1 MSPSA
6 DTRRPENLAL
16 LFQNVLT
23 AVVRLRANRQGVT
36 DADAFRHHTRE
47 ALKTAASQALAAGYT
62 ADDTRHATFA
72 AVAFLDESV
81 LNSQNPIFVEWLR
94 KPLQAELFGTHTA
107 GEEFFV
113 SLQQLLGRGD
123 SADLADLIEIH
134 YLCLLLGF
142 NGRYSAGNRGE
153 LAQIMNLTGEKIRRI
168 RDAEKRTGRTVN
180 VSFNYRFAP
189 TAARLKQLLLDG
201 AIGTLTSV
209 DFHWYL
215 DTRHGADYF
224 RRWHAYV
231 KNSGSL
237 FVHKATHH
245 FDLLNWYIAADPESV
260 SAFGVQRNYG
270 PKGPF
275 RGMRCKGCEHASK
288 CDFYFDIAADPL
300 LEALYEAPSV
310 VDGYV
315 RDACVYREDID
326 IPDTMSATIRYE
338 NQVLVSYSLNTFMP
352 IEGYTIAFNGTQG
365 RIETR
370 LFEKQPFEVPE
381 ADEILVVRNF
391 GKGVERI
398 PIPHAGGGHFGGD
411 DRMRNLIF
419 HGGDDPLGQRAG
431 SRAGAMSVMIG
442 AAALKSSQT
451 GEMVRI
457 AELGGIGG

>member
-1 MSPSA
+1 MAEDLKRRRYALIGTGHRGSTMWGRDLLQGWR
-6 DTRRPENLAL
+6 DTLELVAL
-16 LFQNVLT
+16 CDINP
-23 AVVRLRANRQGVT
+23 LRAERSRNVIGSNAPIYTSVEQTMAEAKPELVIVT
-36 DADAFRHHTRE
+36 TKDATHDDIIVA
-47 ALKTAASQALAAGYT
+47 ALEGG
-62 ADDTRHATFA
+62 ADVIT
-72 AVAFLDESV
+72 E
-81 LNSQNPIFVEWLR
+81 
-94 KPLQAELFGTHTA
+94 KPMTT
-107 GEEFFV
+107 
-113 SLQQLLGRGD
+113 
-123 SADLADLIEIH
+123 
-134 YLCLLLGF
+134 
-142 NGRYSAGNRGE
+142 
-153 LAQIMNLTGEKIRRI
+153 TPEKIRRI
-168 RDAEKRTGRTVN
+168 RDAEKSTGRNVS

-189 TAARLKQLLLDG
+189 TAARLRQLLLEG

-215 DTRHGADYF
+215 DTIHGADYF

-245 FDLLNWYIAADPESV
+245 FDLLNWYIGADPQSV

-270 PKGPF
+270 PQGPF
-275 RGMRCKGCEHASK
+275 RGVRCKGCEFASR
-288 CDFYFDIAADPL
+288 CDFYFDMSADPL
-300 LEALYEAPSV
+300 LETLYEDPSA

-338 NQVLVSYSLNTFMP
+338 NDVLVSYSLNTFMP
-352 IEGYTIAFNGTQG
+352 IEGYTIAFNGTRG
-365 RIETR
+365 RIEAR
-370 LFEKQPFEVPE
+370 LFERQPFEVPD
-381 ADEILVVRNF
+381 ADEILLVRNF

-398 PIPHAGGGHFGGD
+398 AVPHTGGGHFGGD

-442 AAALKSSQT
+442 AAALQSSRT
-451 GEMVRI
+451 GKLVEI

>member
-1 MSPSA
+1 MV
-6 DTRRPENLAL
+6 DDQKRRRYAL
-16 LFQNVLT
+16 VGTGHRGSTMWGRDLLT
-23 AVVRLRANRQGVT
+23 GWRDSLELVALCDINPLRAERSRNVIGSNAPIYTSIEETMAEAKPELVIVT
-36 DADAFRHHTRE
+36 TRDSTHDDIIVAALEGGADVITE
-47 ALKTAASQALAAGYT
+47 KPMTTTA
-62 ADDTRHATFA
+62 
-72 AVAFLDESV
+72 
-81 LNSQNPIFVEWLR
+81 
-94 KPLQAELFGTHTA
+94 
-107 GEEFFV
+107 
-113 SLQQLLGRGD
+113 
-123 SADLADLIEIH
+123 
-134 YLCLLLGF
+134 
-142 NGRYSAGNRGE
+142 
-153 LAQIMNLTGEKIRRI
+153 EKIRRI
-168 RDAEKRTGRTVN
+168 RDAEKRTGRTVS

-189 TAARLKQLLLDG
+189 TAAKLKRLLLDG

-231 KNSGSL
+231 ENSGSL

-245 FDLLNWYIAADPESV
+245 FDLLNWYIGADPDSV
-260 SAFGVQRNYG
+260 AAFGVQRNYG

-275 RGMRCKGCEHASK
+275 RGVRCKGCEFASQ
-288 CDFYFDIAADPL
+288 CDFYFDISADPL
-300 LEALYEAPSV
+300 LETLYEDPSEF
-310 VDGYV
+310 DGYV

-338 NQVLVSYSLNTFMP
+338 NDVLVSYSLNTFMP
-352 IEGYTIAFNGTQG
+352 IEGYTIAFNGTEG

-398 PIPHAGGGHFGGD
+398 AVPHTGGGHFGGD

-431 SRAGAMSVMIG
+431 SRAGAMSVMVG
-442 AAALKSSQT
+442 VAALKSSRT
-451 GEMVRI
+451 GETVSI
-457 AELGGIGG
+457 GELGGIGG

>member
-1 MSPSA
+1 M
-6 DTRRPENLAL
+6 TTENRRRYAL
-16 LFQNVLT
+16 IGTGHRGSTMWGKDLLT
-23 AVVRLRANRQGVT
+23 GWRDSLELVALCDINPLRAERARNIIGSNAPIYTSIERTMAEAKPELVIVT
-36 DADAFRHHTRE
+36 TKDSTHDDIIVAALEGGADVITE
-47 ALKTAASQALAAGYT
+47 
-62 ADDTRHATFA
+62 
-72 AVAFLDESV
+72 
-81 LNSQNPIFVEWLR
+81 
-94 KPLQAELFGTHTA
+94 KPMTT
-107 GEEFFV
+107 
-113 SLQQLLGRGD
+113 
-123 SADLADLIEIH
+123 
-134 YLCLLLGF
+134 
-142 NGRYSAGNRGE
+142 
-153 LAQIMNLTGEKIRRI
+153 TPEKIRRI

-189 TAARLKQLLLDG
+189 TAAKLKQLLIDG

-215 DTRHGADYF
+215 DTKHGADYF

-275 RGMRCKGCEHASK
+275 RGTRCKGCEFASK
-288 CDFYFDIAADPL
+288 CDFYFDISADPM
-300 LEALYEAPSV
+300 LEALYEAPSEF
-310 VDGYV
+310 DGYV

-352 IEGYTIAFNGTQG
+352 IEGYTIAFNGTHG

-370 LFEKQPFEVPE
+370 LFERQPFEVPE
-381 ADEILVVRNF
+381 EDEILLVRNF

-442 AAALKSSQT
+442 AAALKSSLS
-451 GEMVRI
+451 GETVRI

>member
-1 MSPSA
+1 MAEDLKRRRYALIGTGHRGSTMWGRDLLRGWH
-6 DTRRPENLAL
+6 DTLELVAL
-16 LFQNVLT
+16 CDINP
-23 AVVRLRANRQGVT
+23 LRAERSRNVIGSNAPIYTSVEQTMAEAKPELVIVT
-36 DADAFRHHTRE
+36 TKDATHDDIIVA
-47 ALKTAASQALAAGYT
+47 ALEGG
-62 ADDTRHATFA
+62 ADVIT
-72 AVAFLDESV
+72 E
-81 LNSQNPIFVEWLR
+81 
-94 KPLQAELFGTHTA
+94 KPMTT
-107 GEEFFV
+107 
-113 SLQQLLGRGD
+113 
-123 SADLADLIEIH
+123 
-134 YLCLLLGF
+134 
-142 NGRYSAGNRGE
+142 
-153 LAQIMNLTGEKIRRI
+153 TPEKIRRI
-168 RDAEKRTGRTVN
+168 RDAEKRTGRKVS

-189 TAARLKQLLLDG
+189 TAARLRQLLLEG

-215 DTRHGADYF
+215 DTIHGADYF

-245 FDLLNWYIAADPESV
+245 FDLLNWYIGADPQSV

-270 PKGPF
+270 PQGPF
-275 RGMRCKGCEHASK
+275 RGVRCKGCEFASR
-288 CDFYFDIAADPL
+288 CDFYFDMSADPL
-300 LEALYEAPSV
+300 LETLYEDPSA

-338 NQVLVSYSLNTFMP
+338 NEVLVSYSLNTFMP
-352 IEGYTIAFNGTQG
+352 IEGYTIAFNGTGG
-365 RIETR
+365 RIEAR
-370 LFEKQPFEVPE
+370 LFERQPFEVPD
-381 ADEILVVRNF
+381 ADEILLVRNF

-398 PIPHAGGGHFGGD
+398 AVPHTGGGHFGGD

-442 AAALKSSQT
+442 VAALQSSRT
-451 GEMVRI
+451 GKMVEI

>member
-1 MSPSA
+1 M
-6 DTRRPENLAL
+6 TIENRRRYAL
-16 LFQNVLT
+16 IGTGHRGSTMWGRDLLT
-23 AVVRLRANRQGVT
+23 GWRDSLELVALCDINPLRAERARNIIGSNAPIYTSIEQTMAEAKPELVIVT
-36 DADAFRHHTRE
+36 TRDSTHDDIIVAALEGGADVITE
-47 ALKTAASQALAAGYT
+47 
-62 ADDTRHATFA
+62 
-72 AVAFLDESV
+72 
-81 LNSQNPIFVEWLR
+81 
-94 KPLQAELFGTHTA
+94 KPMTT
-107 GEEFFV
+107 
-113 SLQQLLGRGD
+113 
-123 SADLADLIEIH
+123 
-134 YLCLLLGF
+134 
-142 NGRYSAGNRGE
+142 
-153 LAQIMNLTGEKIRRI
+153 TPEKIRRI

-224 RRWHAYV
+224 RRWHAYL

-245 FDLLNWYIAADPESV
+245 FDLLNWYIDADPESV

-275 RGMRCKGCEHASK
+275 RGTRCKGCEFASK

-300 LEALYEAPSV
+300 LEALYEAPSE

-370 LFEKQPFEVPE
+370 LFEKQPFVVPE
-381 ADEILVVRNF
+381 EDEILLVRNF

-398 PIPHAGGGHFGGD
+398 PVPHAGGGHFGGD

-442 AAALKSSQT
+442 AAALKSSQS

>member
-1 MSPSA
+1 MAEDLKRRRYALIGTGHRGSTMWGRDLLRGWR
-6 DTRRPENLAL
+6 DTLELVAL
-16 LFQNVLT
+16 CDINP
-23 AVVRLRANRQGVT
+23 LRAERSRNVIGSNAPIYTSVEQTMAEAKPELVIVT
-36 DADAFRHHTRE
+36 TKDATHDDIIVA
-47 ALKTAASQALAAGYT
+47 ALEGG
-62 ADDTRHATFA
+62 ADVIT
-72 AVAFLDESV
+72 E
-81 LNSQNPIFVEWLR
+81 
-94 KPLQAELFGTHTA
+94 KPMTT
-107 GEEFFV
+107 
-113 SLQQLLGRGD
+113 
-123 SADLADLIEIH
+123 
-134 YLCLLLGF
+134 
-142 NGRYSAGNRGE
+142 
-153 LAQIMNLTGEKIRRI
+153 TPEKIRRI
-168 RDAEKRTGRTVN
+168 RDAEKRTGRKVS

-189 TAARLKQLLLDG
+189 TAARLRQLLLEG

-215 DTRHGADYF
+215 DTIHGADYF

-245 FDLLNWYIAADPESV
+245 FDLLNWYIGADPQSV

-270 PKGPF
+270 PQGPF
-275 RGMRCKGCEHASK
+275 RGVRCKGCEFASR
-288 CDFYFDIAADPL
+288 CDFYFDMSADPL
-300 LEALYEAPSV
+300 LETLYEDPSV

-338 NQVLVSYSLNTFMP
+338 NEVLVSYSLNTFMP
-352 IEGYTIAFNGTQG
+352 IEGYTIAFNGTGG
-365 RIETR
+365 RIEAR
-370 LFEKQPFEVPE
+370 LFERQPFEVPD
-381 ADEILVVRNF
+381 ADEILLVRNF

-398 PIPHAGGGHFGGD
+398 AVPHTGGGHFGGD

-442 AAALKSSQT
+442 VAALQSSRT
-451 GEMVRI
+451 GKMVEI

>member
-1 MSPSA
+1 M
-6 DTRRPENLAL
+6 TTENRRRYAL
-16 LFQNVLT
+16 VGTGHRGSTMWGKDLLT
-23 AVVRLRANRQGVT
+23 GWRDSLELVALCDINPLRAERSRNIIGSNAPIYTSIEQTMAEAKPELVIVT
-36 DADAFRHHTRE
+36 TRDSTHDDIIVAALEGGADVITE
-47 ALKTAASQALAAGYT
+47 
-62 ADDTRHATFA
+62 
-72 AVAFLDESV
+72 
-81 LNSQNPIFVEWLR
+81 
-94 KPLQAELFGTHTA
+94 KPMTT
-107 GEEFFV
+107 
-113 SLQQLLGRGD
+113 
-123 SADLADLIEIH
+123 
-134 YLCLLLGF
+134 
-142 NGRYSAGNRGE
+142 
-153 LAQIMNLTGEKIRRI
+153 TPEKIRRI
-168 RDAEKRTGRTVN
+168 RDAEKRTGRTVK

-275 RGMRCKGCEHASK
+275 RGTRCKGCEFASR
-288 CDFYFDIAADPL
+288 CDFYFDISADPL
-300 LEALYEAPSV
+300 LDALYEDPSE

-315 RDACVYREDID
+315 RDACVYRADID

-352 IEGYTIAFNGTQG
+352 IEGYTIAFNGTHG

-381 ADEILVVRNF
+381 EDEILVVRNF
-391 GKGVERI
+391 GKEWLWYALGNPTR
-398 PIPHAGGGHFGGD
+398 
-411 DRMRNLIF
+411 DRN
-419 HGGDDPLGQRAG
+419 
-431 SRAGAMSVMIG
+431 
-442 AAALKSSQT
+442 
-451 GEMVRI
+451 
-457 AELGGIGG
+457 

>member
-1 MSPSA
+1 MA
-6 DTRRPENLAL
+6 EDQKRRRYAL
-16 LFQNVLT
+16 VGTGHRGSTMWGRDLLT
-23 AVVRLRANRQGVT
+23 GWRDSLELVALCDINPLRAERSRNVIGSNAPIYTSIEETMAEAKPELVIVT
-36 DADAFRHHTRE
+36 TKDSTHDDIIVAALEGGADVITE
-47 ALKTAASQALAAGYT
+47 KPMTTT
-62 ADDTRHATFA
+62 AD
-72 AVAFLDESV
+72 
-81 LNSQNPIFVEWLR
+81 
-94 KPLQAELFGTHTA
+94 
-107 GEEFFV
+107 
-113 SLQQLLGRGD
+113 
-123 SADLADLIEIH
+123 
-134 YLCLLLGF
+134 
-142 NGRYSAGNRGE
+142 
-153 LAQIMNLTGEKIRRI
+153 KIRRI
-168 RDAEKRTGRTVN
+168 RDAEKRTGRTVS

-189 TAARLKQLLLDG
+189 TAAKLKRLLLDG

-215 DTRHGADYF
+215 DTKHGADYF

-231 KNSGSL
+231 ENSGSL

-245 FDLLNWYIAADPESV
+245 FDLLNWYIGADPDSV

-275 RGMRCKGCEHASK
+275 RGVRCKGCEFAGQ

-300 LEALYEAPSV
+300 LETLYEGPSEF
-310 VDGYV
+310 DGYV

-338 NQVLVSYSLNTFMP
+338 NDVLVSYSLNTFMP
-352 IEGYTIAFNGTQG
+352 IEGYTIAFNGTLG

-398 PIPHAGGGHFGGD
+398 AVPHTGGGHFGGD

-431 SRAGAMSVMIG
+431 SRAGAMSVMVG
-442 AAALKSSQT
+442 VAALKSSRT
-451 GEMVRI
+451 GETVSI
-457 AELGGIGG
+457 GELGGIGG

>member
-1 MSPSA
+1 MTTENRRRYALVGTVYRGSTMWGRDLLTGWRDRLELVALCDINPLRAERSRNIIGSNA
-6 DTRRPENLAL
+6 PIYTSIEKTMTEARPELVIVTTRDSTHDDIIVAAL
-16 LFQNVLT
+16 E
-23 AVVRLRANRQGVT
+23 GG
-36 DADAFRHHTRE
+36 ADVITE
-47 ALKTAASQALAAGYT
+47 
-62 ADDTRHATFA
+62 
-72 AVAFLDESV
+72 
-81 LNSQNPIFVEWLR
+81 
-94 KPLQAELFGTHTA
+94 KPMTT
-107 GEEFFV
+107 
-113 SLQQLLGRGD
+113 
-123 SADLADLIEIH
+123 
-134 YLCLLLGF
+134 
-142 NGRYSAGNRGE
+142 
-153 LAQIMNLTGEKIRRI
+153 TPEKIRRI

-189 TAARLKQLLLDG
+189 MAVRLKQLLLDG

-224 RRWHAYV
+224 RRWHAYIA
-231 KNSGSL
+231 NSGSL

-260 SAFGVQRNYG
+260 AAFGVQRNYG
-270 PKGPF
+270 PAGPF
-275 RGMRCKGCEHASK
+275 RGSRCRGCEHAGA
-288 CDFYFDIAADPL
+288 CQFYFDVSADPL
-300 LEALYEAPSV
+300 LTALYEDPSAL
-310 VDGYV
+310 DGYV

-352 IEGYTIAFNGTQG
+352 IEGYSIAFNGTGG

-370 LFEKQPFEVPE
+370 LFEKQPFEVPGE
-381 ADEILVVRNF
+381 DEILLVRNF
-391 GKGVERI
+391 GKGVERLTI
-398 PIPHAGGGHFGGD
+398 PRAGGGHFGGD

-419 HGGDDPLGQRAG
+419 QGGDDPLGQRAD

-442 AAALKSSQT
+442 VAALQSSRT

>member
-1 MSPSA
+1 M
-6 DTRRPENLAL
+6 TTENRRRYAL
-16 LFQNVLT
+16 VGTGHRGSTMWGRDLLQGWRDSLELVALCDINP
-23 AVVRLRANRQGVT
+23 LRAERARNIIGSNAPIYTSIEETMAAAKPELVIVT
-36 DADAFRHHTRE
+36 TRDSTHDDIIVAALEGGADVITE
-47 ALKTAASQALAAGYT
+47 
-62 ADDTRHATFA
+62 
-72 AVAFLDESV
+72 
-81 LNSQNPIFVEWLR
+81 
-94 KPLQAELFGTHTA
+94 KPMTT
-107 GEEFFV
+107 
-113 SLQQLLGRGD
+113 
-123 SADLADLIEIH
+123 
-134 YLCLLLGF
+134 
-142 NGRYSAGNRGE
+142 
-153 LAQIMNLTGEKIRRI
+153 TPEKIRRI

-215 DTRHGADYF
+215 DTKHGADYF

-275 RGMRCKGCEHASK
+275 RGTRCRGCEFAQK
-288 CDFYFDIAADPL
+288 CVFYFDITTDPL
-300 LEALYEAPSV
+300 LEALYEAPAEF
-310 VDGYV
+310 DGYV

-352 IEGYTIAFNGTQG
+352 IEGYTIAFNGTHG

-381 ADEILVVRNF
+381 EDEILLVRNF

-442 AAALKSSQT
+442 AAALQSSQT
-451 GEMVRI
+451 GETVRI

>member
-1 MSPSA
+1 MAEDLKRRRYALIGTGHRGSTMWGRDLLRGWR
-6 DTRRPENLAL
+6 DTLELVAL
-16 LFQNVLT
+16 CDINP
-23 AVVRLRANRQGVT
+23 LRAERSRNVIGSNAPIYTSVEQTMAEAKPELVIVT
-36 DADAFRHHTRE
+36 TKDATHDDIIVA
-47 ALKTAASQALAAGYT
+47 ALEGG
-62 ADDTRHATFA
+62 ADVIT
-72 AVAFLDESV
+72 E
-81 LNSQNPIFVEWLR
+81 
-94 KPLQAELFGTHTA
+94 KPMTT
-107 GEEFFV
+107 
-113 SLQQLLGRGD
+113 
-123 SADLADLIEIH
+123 
-134 YLCLLLGF
+134 
-142 NGRYSAGNRGE
+142 
-153 LAQIMNLTGEKIRRI
+153 TPEKIRRI
-168 RDAEKRTGRTVN
+168 RDAEKRTGRKVS

-189 TAARLKQLLLDG
+189 TAARLRQLLLEG

-215 DTRHGADYF
+215 DTIHGADYF

-245 FDLLNWYIAADPESV
+245 FDLLNWYIGADPQSV

-270 PKGPF
+270 PQGPF
-275 RGMRCKGCEHASK
+275 RGVRCRGCEFASR
-288 CDFYFDIAADPL
+288 CDFYFDMSADPL
-300 LEALYEAPSV
+300 LETLYEDPSA

-338 NQVLVSYSLNTFMP
+338 NEVLVSYSLNTFMP
-352 IEGYTIAFNGTQG
+352 IEGYTIAFNGTGG
-365 RIETR
+365 RIEAR
-370 LFEKQPFEVPE
+370 LFERQPFEVPD
-381 ADEILVVRNF
+381 ADEILLVRNF

-398 PIPHAGGGHFGGD
+398 AVPHTGGGHFGGD

-442 AAALKSSQT
+442 VAALQSSRT
-451 GEMVRI
+451 GKMVEI